1 MRVLLDCRMAF
12 WSGVGRYTRGLAR
25 ALADR
30 EDVELAIVVG
40 RGNPDSPAAAEP
52 ILPSE
57 LANHVTAYDTSG
69 HPFSPAGAFDFG
81 RIVRKAAPDVTH
93 CLHFPT
99 PIPARSPLVVTM
111 HDLSPLLVP
120 GLMPSVIRRTI
131 YRAWNAR
138 AVRIASRI
146 IVDSAF
152 TVGEI
157 ERVFPSALGR
167 VTPVALAVDDFSS
180 GQAEPLAATLADL
193 IRRPYVLSMGSTRPH
208 KDLPTLLKAFARI
221 APVHPELRLLLVG
234 DGPSGYL
241 AAHLPAETPAAI
253 GERVSFT
260 GRVSD
265 GQLLTLYA
273 GAAIFAYPSFYEGFG
288 LPPLEAMTLGAPV
301 VTVEA
306 ASLPEVVGEAA
317 LLVPP
322 GDPVALAAALDR
334 ILTEP
339 TLRDGL
345 VAAGRARAAKFTWA
359 ATAEATVKVYREV
372 LNGKSTTFKIHPLQ
386 KDIYM
391 LNCPSSKDK
400 K

>member
-1 MRVLLDCRMAF
+1 MRVLLDCRMAS
-12 WSGVGRYTRGLAR
+12 WSGVGRYTLGLAR
-25 ALADR
+25 ALAKQ
-30 EDVELAIVVG
+30 EDVQLTIAVG
-40 RGNPDSPAAAEP
+40 RVNCNSPAAAES

-57 LANHVTAYDTSG
+57 LASHVTAYVALG
-69 HPFSPAGAFDFG
+69 HPFSPAAAFDFG
-81 RIVRKAAPDVTH
+81 RIVRKVTPDVLH

-99 PIPARSPLVVTM
+99 PIPAQRPLVVTM

-120 GLMPSVIRRTI
+120 GLMPSVIKRTI

-138 AVRIASRI
+138 AVRVASRI

-157 ERVFPSALGR
+157 ERVFPRAIGR

-180 GQAEPLAATLADL
+180 GQAEPLATPLADL
-193 IRRPYVLSMGSTRPH
+193 VRQPYLLSMGSTRPH
-208 KDLPTLLKAFARI
+208 KDLPTLLKAFTRLAS
-221 APVHPELRLLLVG
+221 VHPDLRLLLVG
-234 DGPSGYL
+234 ADDSGYL
-241 AAHLPAETPAAI
+241 VAHLTVETPAAI

-265 GQLLTLYA
+265 GQLRTLYA
-273 GAAIFAYPSFYEGFG
+273 GAAVFAYPSFYEGFG
-288 LPPLEAMTLGAPV
+288 LPPLEAMALGVPV
-301 VTVEA
+301 VTVDA

-345 VAAGRARAAKFTWA
+345 IAAGRARAAEFTWA

-372 LNGKSTTFKIHPLQ
+372 L
-386 KDIYM
+386 
-391 LNCPSSKDK
+391 
-400 K
+400 